1 MSPLPLSKDIN
12 YTEYDGREEERLGKA
27 DQGRDGGTLG
37 VMEEKWI
44 REEVP

>member
-1 MSPLPLSKDIN
+1 MSPLRLSKDIN
-12 YTEYDGREEERLGKA
+12 YPEYDRGEEERLGKA